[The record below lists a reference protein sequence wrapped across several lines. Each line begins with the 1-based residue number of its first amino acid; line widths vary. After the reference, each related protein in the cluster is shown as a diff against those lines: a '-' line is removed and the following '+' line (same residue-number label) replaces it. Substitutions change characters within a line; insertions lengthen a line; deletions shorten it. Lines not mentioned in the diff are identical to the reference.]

1 MDTAR
6 PVATQYDGAM
16 NYLAHIL
23 LARQSDAA
31 MVGALLGDFVKANGG
46 EAYPPEIAFE
56 ITLHRQIDRYTD
68 AHPIVRAAWREFDP
82 SRRRYAGILLDVH
95 YDHLLAQRWDQY
107 CDIPR
112 DAFIQRFYRALEAYQ
127 ALLPDTLRQIAPL
140 MIDEDWLGR
149 YHDFAGV
156 EWAIAR
162 ISRRLSRNG
171 HLLREGLDD
180 LRTHAAGLAAGFDAF
195 FPALVAF
202 TQDRRREAGE
212 GRAA

>member
-1 MDTAR
+1 
-6 PVATQYDGAM
+6 M

-46 EAYPPEIAFE
+46 DAYPAEMAFE

-68 AHPIVRAAWREFDP
+68 EHPVVRAAWREFDP
-82 SRRRYAGILLDVH
+82 ARRRYAGILLDVL
-95 YDHLLAQRWDQY
+95 YDHLLTQRWDQY
-107 CDIPR
+107 CDTPR
-112 DAFIQRFYRALEAYQ
+112 DAFIRRFYQALRAHH

-171 HLLREGLDD
+171 HLLRD
-180 LRTHAAGLAAGFDAF
+180 GLADLHTHYAAFAEGFDAF
-195 FPALVAF
+195 FPELIAF
-202 TQDRRREAGE
+202 VQDRRAQVGQPPEA
-212 GRAA
+212 